1 MKIRE
6 IIEMLSEFSSLQQD
20 IDVAAI
26 VVDGA
31 TSSEQ
36 VRLYDGSD
44 GEPFAMVEAAPAE
57 GGT

>member
-1 MKIRE
+1 
-6 IIEMLSEFSSLQQD
+6 MLSEFSSLQQD